1 MGRAA
6 YLRRQN
12 VEDDL
17 DRDDEQYIKQAP
29 FSVGQMP
36 MSKKKSGPHAD
47 DPHHAPRRPN
57 HLRRSQNF
65 QLGERNNTEC

>member
-17 DRDDEQYIKQAP
+17 DRDDEQYIKQAL
-29 FSVGQMP
+29 FS
-36 MSKKKSGPHAD
+36 
-47 DPHHAPRRPN
+47 
-57 HLRRSQNF
+57 
-65 QLGERNNTEC
+65 LG